1 MDLLV
6 VDNDAKF
13 GATLDAALDGMAVT
27 VLDDWTQFRPT
38 CDGLADN
45 QMPVVVCGSEGDV
58 RNCVEWNP
66 RLTVIFWATE
76 KPGDSQLLQLMRMG
90 ARDIWL
96 ASESASDWLPR
107 LQWLTK
113 LNRGIHAVPG
123 DFQRDIETA
132 RLIQQGM
139 LPPDGAVVNDYQFSL
154 RVLPS
159 AMLSGDFIDY
169 FAIGTR
175 YLAFFM
181 ADVAGHGASSA
192 LLTVALK
199 NISWR
204 LQQRYGRPRFRS
216 TGQMLEWINATLTDQ
231 SIDRHVA
238 MFLGVIDL
246 QTHKLHY
253 ASAAHFPPSLRVSD
267 GGEVTSLEQRGK
279 PLGLFADAVYE
290 SAQVDLSVGDR
301 VVVFS
306 DGVLEQ
312 PHKMN
317 LQSREQV
324 LKDQA
329 AKADTIEEL
338 WSQVTANVS
347 GEDDASLLIVKRLS

>member
-13 GATLDAALDGMAVT
+13 GATLDAALDGVAVT
-27 VLDDWTQFRPT
+27 VLEDWTQLRAT
-38 CDGLADN
+38 CEGLADN
-45 QMPVVVCGSEGDV
+45 QMPVVVCSSESDV
-58 RNCVEWNP
+58 HNCVDWNP
-66 RLTVIFWATE
+66 RLTVIFWATQV
-76 KPGDSQLLQLMRMG
+76 PTDSQLLQLMRLG

-113 LNRGIHAVPG
+113 LNRGIHEVPS

-139 LPPDGAVVNDYQFSL
+139 LPIDGAVLNDYQFSL

-216 TGQMLEWINATLTDQ
+216 TGQMLEWINARLVDQ

-253 ASAAHFPPSLRVSD
+253 ASAAHFPPSLRVGD

-279 PLGLFADAVYE
+279 PLGLFAEAVYE
-290 SAQVDLSVGDR
+290 SAEVDLSVGDR

-312 PHKMN
+312 SHKMD
-317 LQSREQV
+317 LQTLEQV

-329 AKADTIEEL
+329 AKADSIEEL